1 MENMGN
7 RKEGLNILCTKCG
20 SFVGTFSDL
29 VDYRCD
35 CKESTKDDLLVVKD
49 LNVLMIP
56 TRKIFFITGATGAGK
71 NYLTKQLKAL
81 NFENVPSITNRT
93 IRPGEIVGKD
103 YIYISNQEFKEIKDS
118 GQLCEYV
125 KYGDSEYGVSKKIL
139 LDMIWNSDKNLII
152 IVEPGGL
159 QQMMLWFNQ
168 NWKLFQELQIE
179 LSTILL
185 DIPRVERFFNLLYDV
200 GLQGM
205 YSDLHLHTDLLMS
218 DHSTYEKLQKV
229 LDRLVRNGDN
239 ITQEY
244 KNMMGKL
251 YDTFRSLEHRRLS
264 VKDVRIQNKKE
275 MSDFILELKCT
286 YLGIDNMLKSLEAIE
301 DQETLTI
308 FMKLL
313 NTKMQNLNNKKLVEA
328 KDARNNN

>member
-1 MENMGN
+1 MIKGT
-7 RKEGLNILCTKCG
+7 NILCTKCG

-29 VDYRCD
+29 ADYRCE
-35 CKESTKDDLLVVKD
+35 CKGSTKDDLLVVED
-49 LNVLMIP
+49 LNVLTIQK
-56 TRKIFFITGATGAGK
+56 RRIFFITGATGAGK

-81 NFENVPSITNRT
+81 NFENVPSVTNRSL
-93 IRPGEIVGKD
+93 RPGEIPGED
-103 YIYISNQEFKEIKDS
+103 YVYVSTAEFKEIKDS

-125 KYGDSEYGVSKKIL
+125 KFGESEYGVSKKVL
-139 LDMIWNSDKNLII
+139 LDMIWNTRKNLII

-185 DIPRVERFFNLLYDV
+185 DIPRVERFFNLAYDA

-205 YSDLHLHTDLLMS
+205 YSDMHMHVDLMMN
-218 DHSTYEKLQKV
+218 DHSSYEKLQKV

-244 KNMMGKL
+244 NNMMGKL
-251 YDTFRSLEHRRLS
+251 YDTFRSLEHRRIAIN
-264 VKDVRIQNKKE
+264 DVRITNRKE
-275 MSDFILELKCT
+275 MDAFILDLKCN
-286 YLGIDNMLKSLEAIE
+286 YLGIENILKSLEEIN

-308 FMKLL
+308 FMKML
-313 NTKMQNLNNKKLVEA
+313 TQKMNELKISEA
-328 KDARNNN
+328 EKGRG